1 MQFNDTT
8 NKTGIIQD
16 IEGLLGFA
24 DGTISGDST
33 LLKSF
38 TRMINHWYRTANQWI
53 WQVTGTWE
61 YDDSNYTDFPIA
73 TTNLVDGQKDY
84 TIPSTAQKILRVE
97 VKDNEGNWHELTQLD
112 LSMINGAVDEYFST
126 DGLPLYY
133 DITGRSLM
141 LYPAPSS
148 SDVTLTDGLK
158 LYFTRDIDE
167 FDSTDTTKEPG
178 FDKAFH
184 RILSVGPALDY
195 AMANGMRDKVSYLS
209 DMLSVIRSDL
219 ERFYGERNDTK
230 EKLDRRIR
238 PRIENYE

>member
-1 MQFNDTT
+1 MKFNDTT

-33 LLKSF
+33 LLKIF

-61 YDDSNYTDFPIA
+61 YDDSNYTNFPFA
-73 TTNLVDGQKDY
+73 TTDLADGRKDY

-97 VKDNEGNWHELTQLD
+97 VEDDEGNWHELSQLD
-112 LSMINGAVDEYFST
+112 LSMINGAVDEYFSEN
-126 DGLPLYY
+126 GLPIYY
-133 DITGRSLM
+133 DITGRSLL

-148 SDVTLTDGLK
+148 SDVTISNGLK

-167 FDSTDTTKEPG
+167 FSSTDTDKEPG
-178 FDKAFH
+178 FEKAFH

-195 AMANGMRDKVSYLS
+195 SMANGMRDKVSYLS
-209 DMLSVIRSDL
+209 DMLAILRSDM
-219 ERFYGERNDTK
+219 EKFYGEEMILK
-230 EKLDRRIR
+230 SS
-238 PRIENYE
+238 